1 MTSATHREESNA
13 SPGTSQH
20 KFQQQIQADL
30 ASGRTI
36 GNAYEVEGLYY
47 FDDCEVVKG

>member
-13 SPGTSQH
+13 SPGTSQY
-20 KFQQQIQADL
+20 KFQQLIQADL

-36 GNAYEVEGLYY
+36 GNACECEGVYH
-47 FDDCEVVKG
+47 FDDREVVKG